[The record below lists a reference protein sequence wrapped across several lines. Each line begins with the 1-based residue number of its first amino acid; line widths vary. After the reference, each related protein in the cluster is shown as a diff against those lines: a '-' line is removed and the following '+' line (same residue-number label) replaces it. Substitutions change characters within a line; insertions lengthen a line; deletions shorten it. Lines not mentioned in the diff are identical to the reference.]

1 MRMTGMII
9 PKEALYTLRELR
21 GEVELNYDNNILSTE
36 IVETIVDNWMD
47 TMAWRGFP
55 TDEIVSEGKTLF
67 KTLSWSSSY
76 NSENVV

>member
-21 GEVELNYDNNILSTE
+21 GEVEMTYDDDILSAD

-47 TMAWRGFP
+47 SMAWRGFP
-55 TDEIVSEGKTLF
+55 TDEIVAEGHTLHKTLC
-67 KTLSWSSSY
+67 WSSTY
-76 NSENVV
+76 NRENL